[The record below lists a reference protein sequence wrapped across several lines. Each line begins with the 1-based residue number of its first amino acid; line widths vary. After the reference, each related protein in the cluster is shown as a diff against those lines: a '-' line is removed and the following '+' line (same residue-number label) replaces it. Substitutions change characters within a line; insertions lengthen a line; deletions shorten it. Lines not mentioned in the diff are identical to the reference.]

1 MPVMRRRSRRAEG
14 APRIGDVA
22 RAAGV
27 STATVSR
34 ALSVPDQVRED
45 TRRRVLETVQ
55 ALGYTPN
62 AAARH
67 LRAGT
72 SRTVLVVIPRRSNP
86 PFFSEVLHGID
97 STLSEAGYA
106 VISGNVGDEEQAR
119 RLVDLAHS
127 GRIDGVLATSGLAPV
142 FEGRS
147 ILNAGIPV
155 VAIGAEI
162 EGSRSPAV
170 LIDDGACARSQA
182 EHLLALGHRRLLY
195 VAGPEGNYNEVRRFR
210 GFTEAAV
217 RAGLDPDADIV
228 RLPGNYMF
236 SGGVAAARSFLA
248 MATRPTGVVC
258 CNDEMAIAFAKTV
271 RDAGIAIPGDI
282 SIVGFDGIEFGEFCE
297 PTLTTIQQPRFEL
310 GSTGARLLI
319 AAVRGHPAPDAA
331 PIVLEGRLL
340 IRDSTGPARAR

>member
-1 MPVMRRRSRRAEG
+1 MPVMRRRSRRVER
-14 APRIGDVA
+14 PPLISDVA

-170 LIDDGACARSQA
+170 LIDDGACARAQA
-182 EHLLALGHRRLLY
+182 EHLMALGHRRLLY

-210 GFTEAAV
+210 GFVEAVAQ
-217 RAGLDPDADIV
+217 AGLDPEADIV

-236 SGGVAAARSFLA
+236 SGGVAAAQSFLA
-248 MATRPTGVVC
+248 LAKRPTGVVC

-271 RDAGIAIPGDI
+271 RDAGVAIPGDM

-319 AAVRGHPAPDAA
+319 AAVRDHPGPDSS
-331 PIVLEGRLL
+331 PIVLHGKLL
-340 IRDSTGPARAR
+340 IRDSTGPARLG